1 MNNHFLSMG
10 QRLFA
15 VTGAVL
21 IATTLFASA
30 AANAQPRD
38 GAFYRATLATA
49 STADRAV
56 AGSVVWRCSD
66 TTCTAARGASR
77 PTIMCARLAREVGT
91 LTSFVAGD
99 QTLNAEELARCNAAA

>member
-1 MNNHFLSMG
+1 MTNHFLSMG

-30 AANAQPRD
+30 AANAQPRG

-49 STADRAV
+49 ATTDRAV
-56 AGSVVWRCSD
+56 AGSVVWRCGD
-66 TTCTAARGASR
+66 TVCTAPRGTSR

-99 QTLNAEELARCNAAA
+99 QTLTAEELARCNATA